1 MSHAVINLEKKEPT
15 LIVIGGPT
23 AVGKTA
29 LSIQLA
35 HYFGAEIISADAR
48 QFFKEMEIG
57 TAKPS
62 KTELSAV
69 KHHFI
74 DCKSITEAYSS
85 GDFER
90 DVDLFLENYFK
101 SKNIAILCGG
111 SGLYIQAVLHGLDT
125 MPITP
130 LHIRENLMARL
141 ETEGLEILK
150 NELLE
155 LEPKIGENIDLQ
167 NPQRVVRAL
176 EVNIHTGQNF
186 GELRK
191 ANSKKLPFNVIK
203 IGLELPREQL
213 YEGINARVDAMMLL
227 GLVDEVKNL
236 VEYQGLNSLKTVGY
250 SEIFSFLNNDIS
262 QERAVELI
270 KQNTR
275 RYAKRQLTWF
285 KNKDT
290 FTWFG
295 PEEFEEIK
303 AYCKKNLEG
312 N

>member
-35 HYFGAEIISADAR
+35 QYFGAEIISADAR

-74 DCKSITEAYSS
+74 NCKSITETYSS

-90 DVDLFLENYFK
+90 DVDAFLENYFK
-101 SKNIAILCGG
+101 SKNVAILCGG

-250 SEIFSFLNNDIS
+250 SEILSFLNNDIS

-295 PEEFEEIK
+295 PEEFEEIR
-303 AYCKKNLEG
+303 AFCDASMVEN
-312 N
+312 